1 MSLSTCCPDC
11 GTRFRVVPDQL
22 RIAHGQVRCGC
33 CQAVFDARPG
43 LHDGHAPVV
52 LAPVE
57 GGVPLGD
64 PPYLT
69 QRLPADAP
77 GPAAAAPAT
86 GGAAVAAAFAADTAP
101 AGTWDDEDG
110 AAPRRPLPLPELPS
124 LELDAPADPQ
134 SATVP
139 VLTPART
146 PPPVA
151 VPETAPA
158 LPPVAAPETAPAL
171 LAFAEAVS
179 PAWDADSDAALLA
192 MAPKASQDAPPEPP
206 QAVAPQ
212 LPPEQGP
219 VDDGAAPVADAV
231 PIPTAPLPDA
241 KAAPLPAFMR
251 QARRRAWWNQP
262 WIRFALGMFTMLLPF
277 FLALQVALHER
288 HRLAVA
294 YPVTAPVLRGMC
306 AALGCTVDA
315 YRDIDATVITG
326 TGFTQRDGL
335 PGHYQ
340 LDIGVRNQSHLP
352 VAMPA
357 MELTLSDEAGQVVVR
372 KVLVPSHMGAP
383 PQLPPQGEWHTT
395 LPLRTDAADLHGRI
409 SGYSVLLFYP

>member
-1 MSLSTCCPDC
+1 MSLSTCCSDC
-11 GTRFRVVPDQL
+11 GTRFHVVPDQL

-33 CQAVFDARPG
+33 CQAVFDARLG

-57 GGVPLGD
+57 GGAPLGD

-77 GPAAAAPAT
+77 GAAAAVT
-86 GGAAVAAAFAADTAP
+86 AVTSP
-101 AGTWDDEDG
+101 GSVWEDEDG
-110 AAPRRPLPLPELPS
+110 AAPQRPLPLPELPS
-124 LELDAPADPQ
+124 LDLDAPADQRP
-134 SATVP
+134 ATTP
-139 VLTPART
+139 EATPAQT
-146 PPPVA
+146 
-151 VPETAPA
+151 
-158 LPPVAAPETAPAL
+158 LPPVVAQAQVL
-171 LAFAEAVS
+171 S
-179 PAWDADSDAALLA
+179 PVGD
-192 MAPKASQDAPPEPP
+192 
-206 QAVAPQ
+206 
-212 LPPEQGP
+212 
-219 VDDGAAPVADAV
+219 AAPVAEAVPPAWDTADSLGSGGPQVGQSDAV
-231 PIPTAPLPDA
+231 PATAAEGDSTAVLSGMLPEVTTRESAPEGPADDGADPVAGAVHIPVLSLPDVR
-241 KAAPLPAFMR
+241 AAPLPAFMR

-288 HRLAVA
+288 HRLAAA

-326 TGFTQRDGL
+326 TGFTQRDG
-335 PGHYQ
+335 PSGHYQ

-352 VAMPA
+352 VATPA
-357 MELTLSDEAGQVVVR
+357 MELTLSDESGQVVVR
-372 KVLVPSHMGAP
+372 KVLAPSHMGAP

-395 LPLRTDAADLHGRI
+395 LPLYTDAADLHGHI